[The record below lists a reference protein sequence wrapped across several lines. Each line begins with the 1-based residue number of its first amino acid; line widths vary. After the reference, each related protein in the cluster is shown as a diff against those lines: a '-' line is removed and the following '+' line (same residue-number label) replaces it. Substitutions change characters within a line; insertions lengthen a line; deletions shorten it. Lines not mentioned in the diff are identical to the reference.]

1 MAHAGIVQAIVILQ
15 PCKCFVLAARSI
27 RQRTDTEHGVLLGGV
42 HELQSRSVQQTA
54 RERVA
59 QYQYGQLVAN
69 VLIGKEL
76 AVVRR
81 IGCNGKGKSGLD
93 IWH

>member
-15 PCKCFVLAARSI
+15 PCKCFVLAARPV
-27 RQRTDTEHGVLLGGV
+27 RQRTDTEHGILLGGI
-42 HELQSRSVQQTA
+42 HELQSRSVQQAA
-54 RERVA
+54 REGVA

-81 IGCNGKGKSGLD
+81 ISCNYERKSGSD
-93 IWH
+93 I